1 MAASSRSSQFGKVHK
16 VLKKLYKPVAPDL
29 DRLVF
34 EHLLF
39 AGCLENA
46 HYEAAEEAF
55 AALVHNFFDWN
66 EVRVSTVR
74 ELSEVIAGLPEPPAA
89 ANRLRRVLQAVFEST
104 YSFDLEELRKLNLGP
119 ATERL
124 RKIDGTTNF
133 SIAYVVQS
141 ALGGHAIPVD
151 FGVLRALYIVD
162 LVTQEDVKQGVVPG
176 MERAM
181 AKSKGIEF
189 GSLLHQLGADV
200 TANPYMPALR
210 ETLLQINPDAGER
223 LPKRRTKKQAEA
235 AARRKRRRVARK
247 QAARREARA
256 EAEAEAAAIE
266 KAKTRGGKKKGPA
279 GKPARSRKKAA
290 EAEAATPGKKN
301 ASPEEKAAPTVKKT
315 PAAGKKESTRKKKTA
330 APKADPLDDT
340 REKGSPASGLS
351 KRKPR

>member
-1 MAASSRSSQFGKVHK
+1 MAASTRSSQFAKVHK
-16 VLKKLYKPVAPDL
+16 VLKKIYKPVASDPN
-29 DRLVF
+29 RLVF

-74 ELSEVIAGLPEPPAA
+74 ELSEVIAGLPDPPAA

-124 RKIDGTTNF
+124 RKIDGTSNF
-133 SIAYVVQS
+133 SIAYVIQS

-162 LVTQEDVKQGVVPG
+162 LITQENVKEGVVPG
-176 MERAM
+176 MERAV

-200 TANPYMPALR
+200 TVNPYTPALR
-210 ETLLQINPDAGER
+210 QTLLQINPDAGER

-247 QAARREARA
+247 QAARRAARA
-256 EAEAEAAAIE
+256 EAEAEAAAI
-266 KAKTRGGKKKGPA
+266 KKPKTRGGKKKGPA
-279 GKPARSRKKAA
+279 GKPTQSGKKAA
-290 EAEAATPGKKN
+290 PADKKR
-301 ASPEEKAAPTVKKT
+301 
-315 PAAGKKESTRKKKTA
+315 PAAGKKESSRKKETS
-330 APKADPLDDT
+330 APKTEALDDT
-340 REKGSPASGLS
+340 RENGSPASGLS